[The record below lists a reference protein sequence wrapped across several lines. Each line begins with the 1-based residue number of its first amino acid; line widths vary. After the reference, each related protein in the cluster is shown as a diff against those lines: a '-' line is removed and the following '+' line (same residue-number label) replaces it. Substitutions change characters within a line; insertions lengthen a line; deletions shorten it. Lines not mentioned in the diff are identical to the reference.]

1 MTDRI
6 LSITG
11 KPGLYRL
18 INQGKNMLIVENVA
32 TGKRNPVYARD
43 KVISLADVAIYTT
56 GEDMPLYDVFDKI
69 SAKNNGEVV
78 DMGSLKDDA
87 KMRSY
92 FTEILPEFDNE
103 RVHNGDIRK
112 VFQWYN
118 TLVSNGIKDFKD
130 EEIAEDQAA
139 EAAEDADEAQAK
151 E

>member
-92 FTEILPEFDNE
+92 FAEILPEFDNE

-118 TLVSNGIKDFKD
+118 TLVSNGIKDFKG

>member
-92 FTEILPEFDNE
+92 FAEILPEFDNE

-139 EAAEDADEAQAK
+139 EAAEGADEAQTK
-151 E
+151 

>member
-1 MTDRI
+1 MIDRI
-6 LSITG
+6 LSVTG

-32 TGKRNPVYARD
+32 TGKRTPVYSRD

-56 GEDMPLYDVFDKI
+56 GEDMPLYEVFDKI
-69 SAKNNGEVV
+69 SQKNNGEQV
-78 DMGSLKDDA
+78 DIALLKDDA
-87 KMRSY
+87 AMRAY
-92 FTEILPEFDNE
+92 FAEILTEFDDD

-130 EEIAEDQAA
+130 DENAQDQTV
-139 EAAEDADEAQAK
+139 ESNEDAEVAK
-151 E
+151 

>member
-92 FTEILPEFDNE
+92 FAEILPEFDNE

>member
-69 SAKNNGEVV
+69 SAKNNNEVV

-92 FTEILPEFDNE
+92 FAEILPEFDNE

-139 EAAEDADEAQAK
+139 EAAEGADEAQTK
-151 E
+151 

>member
-69 SAKNNGEVV
+69 SAKNNSEVV

-92 FTEILPEFDNE
+92 FAEILPEFDNE

-139 EAAEDADEAQAK
+139 EAAEGADEAQTK
-151 E
+151 

>member
-69 SAKNNGEVV
+69 SAKNNSEVV

-92 FTEILPEFDNE
+92 FAEILPEFDNE

-118 TLVSNGIKDFKD
+118 TLVSNGVKDFKD

-139 EAAEDADEAQAK
+139 EAAEGADEAQTK
-151 E
+151 